1 MIALQEQQRRTG
13 TFSTIR
19 RRRQRSSSNS
29 TEGNKEVKIEK
40 VKEELDPEQALL
52 SQFCIADFGTTKN
65 KIDLRP
71 RTFLSVMKVEIILL
85 IFGVGFAI
93 STENNKIFV
102 YFITCS
108 PPILFSTSSCKT
120 KRTR

>member
-52 SQFCIADFGTTKN
+52 SQFGIADFGTTKN
-65 KIDLRP
+65 KNH
-71 RTFLSVMKVEIILL
+71 T
-85 IFGVGFAI
+85 AI
-93 STENNKIFV
+93 SDEAV
-102 YFITCS
+102 YKSFI
-108 PPILFSTSSCKT
+108 
-120 KRTR
+120 